1 MLIRL
6 VIAAS
11 ILMLVGG
18 VPPKTGAG
26 ITPIPFDKINP
37 RANEFRRLDTDGDEQ
52 ISFTEFILGDHHY
65 IERQSA
71 AFHKLD
77 EDGDGVVSRGEY
89 DAYYKRIDDE
99 RRRNDMERERF
110 FEGLVGFHQ
119 DPVIPLFRI
128 GGQGPNYRDS
138 PRRRH
143 GDFINDS
150 PRQRSF
156 LHLFEEIWIE
166 YVMSAHPFL
175 PAFYH
180 RRTTL

>member
-1 MLIRL
+1 MLIQMT
-6 VIAAS
+6 IAV
-11 ILMLVGG
+11 ILMATTEGA
-18 VPPKTGAG
+18 PPKTAAG

-52 ISFTEFILGDHHY
+52 ITFTEFILGDHRY

-110 FEGLVGFHQ
+110 FEGLDRVRHDHFPFSSGFSPSSTHHYVKRSPE
-119 DPVIPLFRI
+119 DI
-128 GGQGPNYRDS
+128 DS
-138 PRRRH
+138 N
-143 GDFINDS
+143 I
-150 PRQRSF
+150 SF
-156 LHLFEEIWIE
+156 
-166 YVMSAHPFL
+166 YY
-175 PAFYH
+175 YH
-180 RRTTL
+180 